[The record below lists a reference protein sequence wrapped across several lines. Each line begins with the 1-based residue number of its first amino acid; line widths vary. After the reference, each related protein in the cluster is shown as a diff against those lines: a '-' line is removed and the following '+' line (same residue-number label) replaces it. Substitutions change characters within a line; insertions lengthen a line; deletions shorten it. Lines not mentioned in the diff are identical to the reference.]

1 MGERQGETL
10 STREMRKGN
19 PCLTFTGRGLARGK
33 AEFPRWEDSL
43 SQGQLGG
50 SQEAGMR
57 EGRNEGGQDMGAVIS
72 RRCSKLTHLGEGKPS
87 KSLGQRVTVCIY
99 IYICHAFQTVG

>member
-1 MGERQGETL
+1 MNGGQRQEEADGGGGGGERQGETV

-72 RRCSKLTHLGEGKPS
+72 RRCSKLTHARYSRKLFIWS
-87 KSLGQRVTVCIY
+87 
-99 IYICHAFQTVG
+99 